1 MKEKNILLTGAFGF
15 LGKEVYKLLS
25 NYGYNITAVSHKL
38 SDLSKHTLCD
48 LSKPVELVYLL
59 EKIKPGIVINLAAKV
74 NFDDKNMS
82 DYYGINI
89 LCPSIMSYYCAINN
103 TLMIQASSIMVHG
116 SNFSNYNL
124 DTPYRPDSYYGK
136 SKLFADNLIVASGCI
151 HSILRFGGI
160 FGKNG
165 PAHLGINSAINNAI
179 EGMVPSF
186 IGTGDAKRNYIYV
199 KDAAQ
204 AIVKCL
210 EERITG
216 FYYLGGEVKTLKGM
230 LNDICEVFIPV
241 RQPGQI
247 EGEEALD
254 QIVENSDFFDIT
266 PFRTALKQL
275 A

>member
-38 SDLSKHTLCD
+38 SDLSKYTLCD
-48 LSKPVELVYLL
+48 LSKPEELVNLL

-74 NFDDKNMS
+74 NFEEKNMS

-89 LCPSIMSYYCAINN
+89 LCPAVMSYYCAINN

-116 SNFSNYNL
+116 SSFSNYNL

-165 PAHLGINSAINNAI
+165 PAHLGINRSINNAI

-199 KDAAQ
+199 KDAAE
-204 AIVKCL
+204 AILKCVD
-210 EERITG
+210 ENITG
-216 FYYLGGEVKTLKGM
+216 INYIGGEIKTVNGM
-230 LNDICEVFIPV
+230 LNDICEVFN
-241 RQPGQI
+241 PGCEPSYIKGQN
-247 EGEEALD
+247 AAD
-254 QIVENSDFFDIT
+254 QVIENSNHFKIT
-266 PFRTALKQL
+266 PFKTALEQMI
-275 A
+275 